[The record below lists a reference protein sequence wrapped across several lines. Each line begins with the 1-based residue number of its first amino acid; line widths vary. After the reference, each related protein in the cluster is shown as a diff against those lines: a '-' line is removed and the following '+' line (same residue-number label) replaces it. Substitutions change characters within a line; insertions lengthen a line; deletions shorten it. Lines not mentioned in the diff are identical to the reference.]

1 MLEESSV
8 LLLLASRVYHLHFQ
22 GDQQSWQYKT
32 LLKAIKIHSFRK
44 KNKKQTKKPTMF
56 MISREYSFILYF
68 GGGRRVI
75 LIDGSK

>member
-44 KNKKQTKKPTMF
+44 KTNKQKNYHVYDQQGIFFPPVVWG
-56 MISREYSFILYF
+56 REESHPH
-68 GGGRRVI
+68 
-75 LIDGSK
+75 